1 MLEEQSEQW
10 RRYLRGRQAIHAVD
24 IAELEDH
31 LREQIAALTKAGL
44 DPDEAFLVAVKRMG
58 SLDALSRE
66 FAREQSDRLWKQ
78 LVLVPADSRE
88 SHPPGRTDVIVAF
101 SLAVMA
107 AVLVKIPT

>member
-44 DPDEAFLVAVKRMG
+44 DPDEAFLVAVKRLG

-66 FAREQSDRLWKQ
+66 FAREHSERLWKQ
-78 LVLVPADSRE
+78 LVMAPDGDAASVQVARTETLV
-88 SHPPGRTDVIVAF
+88 V
-101 SLAVMA
+101 
-107 AVLVKIPT
+107 